1 MILFGSIIKLE
12 NCLIIDILDHIT
24 CENYTDKPY
33 AMICNQGTIEQLST
47 KNLYNQGGTVL
58 VNEGT
63 IKEHKEEIL

>member
-1 MILFGSIIKLE
+1 MLIEKDARVE
-12 NCLIIDILDHIT
+12 NMVLDHIT

-33 AMICNQGTIEQLST
+33 AMICNQGTIEHLST

-63 IKEHKEEIL
+63 IKEHKENLI